1 MKGVLIMTFKKICPI
16 CKKEFTSEIE
26 VRDICYICNPFDI
39 SIKNSREK
47 VIVPPISK
55 EEKEELAKEQN
66 RKTVQELLQE
76 AEEQGTV

>member
-1 MKGVLIMTFKKICPI
+1 MTFTKTCSICNKKFVS
-16 CKKEFTSEIE
+16 FTRGRIN
-26 VRDICYICNPFDI
+26 CYHCNPFDF
-39 SIKNSREK
+39 SIGNYKDK
-47 VIVPPISK
+47 TIILPISK